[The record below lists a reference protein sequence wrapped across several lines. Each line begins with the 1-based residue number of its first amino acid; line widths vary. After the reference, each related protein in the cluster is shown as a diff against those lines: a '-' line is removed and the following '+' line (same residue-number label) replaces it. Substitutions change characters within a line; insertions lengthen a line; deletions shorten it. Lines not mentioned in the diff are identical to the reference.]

1 MVGFLKPCKV
11 QGGYVRSSLYFK
23 LPIFDQPISSGLSLA
38 LSLSPGRG
46 GSDGLMASKHITRT
60 SEDVQRN
67 HKIRLCAWK
76 TYLKRSKSLRVGN
89 PTWKSE

>member
-38 LSLSPGRG
+38 LSLSWKGG
-46 GSDGLMASKHITRT
+46 GSDGLMASKHITR

-67 HKIRLCAWK
+67 HKIRLC
-76 TYLKRSKSLRVGN
+76 V
-89 PTWKSE
+89 